1 VIGDK
6 RGAGRIE
13 RGAFRTRSRVL
24 APKICASPPRAI
36 HGYKDTATCFIFSRI
51 YNCISR
57 ESILSGDQEGRVQPC
72 SCHHQPPAT
81 CLPLPLH
88 LGGVRSPDPA
98 ISSEVVESS
107 LPERVWLL
115 VSGGLV
121 RSRTLLGLRFRFDP
135 DKLRLN

>member
-24 APKICASPPRAI
+24 SPKICASPPRASS
-36 HGYKDTATCFIFSRI
+36 FRIF
-51 YNCISR
+51 YNGISC
-57 ESILSGDQEGRVQPC
+57 ESILIADQEGRVQPF
-72 SCHHQPPAT
+72 SCHRQPPAT
-81 CLPLPLH
+81 CLPLPLR

-107 LPERVWLL
+107 LSERVWLL
-115 VSGGLV
+115 VSGGSVL
-121 RSRTLLGLRFRFDP
+121 SWTLPGLRFRFGP
-135 DKLRLN
+135 DKLGLN